1 MKKIITHILVLLLC
15 ILSTSCLKSGLDD
28 LPAFSDAEITS
39 FKFEYRWIDDTT
51 DNNKLQV
58 IQLPTE
64 TMINTED
71 AIINC
76 IITVPAAN
84 ADFSAAVRDNVTL
97 STIVGYTDISTAA
110 TIAPV
115 GSAPTLGKVADF
127 SADTMQYK
135 VTAADDSS
143 KVWTLVI
150 SEFIK

>member
-1 MKKIITHILVLLLC
+1 MKTIIKYITVLVLC
-15 ILSTSCLKSGLDD
+15 IVNTSCLKSGLED

-39 FKFEYRWIDDTT
+39 FKFEYRWIDESTE
-51 DNNKLQV
+51 NSQLQV

-64 TMINTED
+64 TIINTDD

-76 IITVPAAN
+76 IITVPAVN

-97 STIVGYTDISTAA
+97 AGIVGYTDISTAA

-115 GSAPTLGKVADF
+115 GTAPTLGKVADF
-127 SADTMQYK
+127 SADTMEYK

-150 SEFIK
+150 SDFIK